1 MATGQQWRLS
11 AHARKVWLVGH
22 IVAAAAWFG
31 LDLALDFLA
40 GTALLTDD
48 PAGKATALGALR
60 FFAVWPMFTASV
72 LTLVTGAVLG
82 LGTRYGLVRYWWVAA
97 KLAVNLLMAVLILV
111 ALRPGIDAAA
121 GYARALTTGEPAQ
134 PVDLLPPMVVAP
146 SLLLFAY
153 LLTVFRP
160 WGRIRRTAPAKA
172 LAHDGA

>member
-1 MATGQQWRLS
+1 MGTGQEWRLS
-11 AHARKVWLVGH
+11 ARARKAFLVGH

-31 LDLALDFLA
+31 LDLALDVLA

-48 PAGKATALGALR
+48 LTVKATSLGALR

-72 LTLVTGAVLG
+72 LTLGTGAVLG
-82 LGTRYGLVRYWWVAA
+82 LGSRYGLVRYWWVAA
-97 KLAVNLLMAVLILV
+97 KLAVNLLMAVLILFS
-111 ALRPGIDAAA
+111 LRPGIDAAA
-121 GYARALTTGEPAQ
+121 DYARALMAGGPAQ

-160 WGRIRRTAPAKA
+160 WGRVRRTAPGKA